1 MHAILLSLQLATKD
15 AIAQNIMAHDALYKR
30 AILLDQ
36 FQEGL
41 RKAGIFRLISM
52 FPEEMSGLFV
62 FQGVLS
68 PEDVRAALYVED
80 EDDLNPE
87 NAIVFDFLL
96 RYIDTLSEEGMCSNC
111 DVL

>member
-1 MHAILLSLQLATKD
+1 MATKD

-41 RKAGIFRLISM
+41 KTDGIFQLISL

-62 FQGVLS
+62 YQGVLTS
-68 PEDVRAALYVED
+68 EDVRRALYIEDQDELDVEN
-80 EDDLNPE
+80 EV
-87 NAIVFDFLL
+87 VFNFLIPSL
-96 RYIDTLSEEGMCSNC
+96 KKVCH
-111 DVL
+111 